1 MQRGRAAQGRD
12 KRDAERVLAVGE
24 LRGDMMVFQPMQ
36 VKDIGRG
43 GLTIETLFPLQLDSL
58 HDVRLTLGDSS
69 VVTKGRVV
77 HSRISSVD
85 QDKVA
90 YRSGLQLVDP
100 SPSARHAIKA
110 FLDALKE
117 DTGGV

>member
-1 MQRGRAAQGRD
+1 MQDSD
-12 KRDAERVLAVGE
+12 KRDTERVLIVGE

-36 VKDIGRG
+36 VKDISRG
-43 GLTIETLFPLQLDSL
+43 GLTIETLFPLQLNSL
-58 HDVRLTLGDSS
+58 HDVRLTLGNSS
-69 VVTKGRVV
+69 IVAKGRVV
-77 HSRISSVD
+77 HSRISNVG
-85 QDKVA
+85 QDIVA

-117 DTGGV
+117 DTGGA

>member
-1 MQRGRAAQGRD
+1 MQDSD
-12 KRDAERVLAVGE
+12 KRDTERVLIVGQ

-36 VKDIGRG
+36 VKDISRG

-69 VVTKGRVV
+69 VVAKGRVV
-77 HSRISSVD
+77 HSRTSSVN
-85 QDKVA
+85 QDIVA

-100 SPSARHAIKA
+100 SPSAIHAIKA
-110 FLDALKE
+110 FLDALKK